1 MGNDDVYWRHATT
14 GAAGHILG
22 DHILTHIL
30 FNIMRILVTG
40 LLNVRTLISLL
51 NAGMFYMYHNRTR
64 QSNYMLF
71 HYRISVR
78 I

>member
-30 FNIMRILVTG
+30 FNIMRIVVTG
-40 LLNVRTLISLL
+40 LL

>member
-1 MGNDDVYWRHATT
+1 MGNVDVYWRHAAT

-30 FNIMRILVTG
+30 FNIMRIVVTG
-40 LLNVRTLISLL
+40 LLHVRTLISL

-64 QSNYMLF
+64 LSNYMLF